1 MSEIDYDAVFGSSA
15 DGEAAAPAGGQ
26 SAQGDDKQEFTAP
39 ADQNNGQADE
49 HDRQDQQEHDEDKEQ
64 RAWRLLMEDRADK
77 EQRDW
82 RRLTEEANDR
92 KRKTAEQAKG
102 EKERQLKS
110 EQKQQAKSEKEIEP
124 EQKAEVKQKKP
135 PQSAEENA
143 AYAAARRKA
152 EAAAKE
158 VIAHNEAEA
167 MRKATRMLDQTISA
181 LGMRD
186 PYNGKIIQTKAE
198 YDAYMQR
205 YDSDRRRSGGINQS
219 DMNVNQLVND
229 HPALKAAETAAKV
242 YQQQVK
248 KARTDAARSH
258 FDREIGEIS
267 RIDPAVKSH
276 KDLRAMD
283 TYPQLVELFKRGN
296 TLVDAFRLANMDS
309 LTQAAVAAA
318 TRSAA
323 NKAANKSHLSPT
335 RSRGSGSLTVPAD
348 VAKLY
353 RLFNPEAT
361 NEEISRHYN
370 KHYKGKA

>member
-1 MSEIDYDAVFGSSA
+1 MSEIDYGAVFSSSA
-15 DGEAAAPAGGQ
+15 DGEVAAPAGGQ

-39 ADQNNGQADE
+39 ADQNNNRAGGD
-49 HDRQDQQEHDEDKEQ
+49 DRQEQQEREDKEQ
-64 RAWRLLMEDRADK
+64 RAWQM
-77 EQRDW
+77 
-82 RRLTEEANDR
+82 LTEDALDR
-92 KRKTAEQAKG
+92 KRKAADQALDEQARRAGDTKAKGNKETAET
-102 EKERQLKS
+102 
-110 EQKQQAKSEKEIEP
+110 EP
-124 EQKAEVKQKKP
+124 KAEAKPKKP
-135 PQSAEENA
+135 PQTAEENA

-158 VIAHNEAEA
+158 VIAQNEATA
-167 MRKATRMLDQTISA
+167 MQRATRMLDQTISA

-198 YDAYMQR
+198 YDAYMQH
-205 YDSDRRRSGGINQS
+205 YDSDRRRSGGIDQS
-219 DMNVNQLVND
+219 GMSIDQMINI
-229 HPALKAAETAAKV
+229 HPAVKEAEAAAGV
-242 YQQQVK
+242 YRQQVK

-267 RIDPAVKSH
+267 SIDPAIKSH
-276 KDLRAMD
+276 KDLQALD
-283 TYPQLVELFKRGN
+283 SYPQIVELFKRGN

-309 LTQAAVAAA
+309 LTQKAVTAA

-323 NKAANKSHLSPT
+323 NKAAGKSHLSPT
-335 RSRGSGSLTVPAD
+335 QSRGSGSQPVPAD

-361 NEEISRHYN
+361 SDEISRHYN